1 MPAIDSS
8 ATVSAAAAVDL
19 VELCLRYGL
28 ISDAELSALGADSVL
43 QATPDQRIAE
53 SSYIALWDRLAQ
65 SKHAAGLG
73 LRIGQ
78 TINPNAKGLLAS
90 WVSQTT
96 TLGEAL
102 SVFIEHIALMNPSE
116 CWEVE
121 RHQDRCVLC
130 FSLRHEE
137 AYPNMAVERSMS
149 AMLAW
154 AKLLSGHE
162 FPITKASFTFTKPS
176 YIDAFYS
183 VFGTDICFSS
193 GQNSL
198 EFDASLLDL
207 PVMSGNHFLKSI
219 IQEKAKSAW
228 KAIGSGVSLTEQIQR
243 QITSELDAGRG
254 VSVMSLSDQLNISR
268 QTLYRQ
274 LKQEGTSFQ
283 TMYDEARKQRAL
295 DQLKRNNISI
305 QALSL
310 ELGFKDSSSFYKAFK
325 RWYGISPKDYLES
338 IL

>member
-8 ATVSAAAAVDL
+8 ATVSSAAAVDL
-19 VELCLRYGL
+19 VELCLRYEL
-28 ISDAELSALGADSVL
+28 MSHAELRALGAESVL
-43 QATPDQRIAE
+43 QAKPDQRIAE

-65 SKHAAGLG
+65 SKHAPGLG

-116 CWEVE
+116 CWDVE
-121 RHQDRCVLC
+121 RYKGRCVLR
-130 FSLRHEE
+130 FSLRNEG
-137 AYPNMAVERSMS
+137 AYPSMVIERSMS

-162 FPITKASFTFTKPS
+162 LPIIKASFNFIEPN
-176 YIDAFYS
+176 YINDFYE
-183 VFGTDICFSS
+183 VFGADICFSS

-198 EFDASLLDL
+198 EFDSSLLDFS
-207 PVMSGNHFLKSI
+207 VVSGNQFLKNI

-228 KAIGSGVSLTEQIQR
+228 KAIASDVSLTERIQS
-243 QITSELDAGRG
+243 QITSELDAGRT
-254 VSVMSLSDQLNISR
+254 VSVMSLSDQLNVSR

-295 DQLKRNNISI
+295 AQLKRKNVSI

-325 RWYGISPKDYLES
+325 RWCGVSPKEFIES
-338 IL
+338 VL